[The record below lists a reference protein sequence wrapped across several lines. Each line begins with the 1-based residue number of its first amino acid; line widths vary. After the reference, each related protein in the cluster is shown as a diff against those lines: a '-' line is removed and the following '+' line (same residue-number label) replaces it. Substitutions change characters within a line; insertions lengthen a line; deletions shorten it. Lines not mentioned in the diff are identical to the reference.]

1 MQTGDELLDNAASL
15 AETGS
20 FEEAAVLY
28 QQFLRGTPR
37 HFEALK
43 ALGMIYFQM
52 GQMDKAQYLLGEAL
66 RLDPLGKGAVGMREV
81 VDGRQVHAHR
91 VTVVDQFLHQSEVL
105 PRGREHCR
113 LTARITGRA
122 PV

>member
-66 RLDPLGKGAVGMREV
+66 KIDPFSTDGSYLFQKLLGTGAGDRMPYNSDPLPADQIDLIRNWILEGA
-81 VDGRQVHAHR
+81 ANN
-91 VTVVDQFLHQSEVL
+91 
-105 PRGREHCR
+105 
-113 LTARITGRA
+113 
-122 PV
+122 